1 MRLLNNYAVLSRS
14 GSRREAWEEKPGLKT
29 NESHASSQKMEI
41 EATLA
46 WVLLGVGR
54 TRPGR
59 LNQRVTDAGTRN

>member
-1 MRLLNNYAVLSRS
+1 MRLLNNYAVLSHS

-54 TRPGR
+54 T
-59 LNQRVTDAGTRN
+59 